1 MHDNVELFH
10 VEESFSKKGWSK
22 FVPHIIGEAFNF
34 IRERFD
40 GEQNYKDLCSMAS
53 YFGEKRTLIS
63 SFFMFYSIWMVPIV
77 LFAAGIS
84 IH

>member
-22 FVPHIIGEAFNF
+22 FVPHIVAKAPHF
-34 IRERFD
+34 IRENFNGD
-40 GEQNYKDLCSMAS
+40 QKYKDLCSMAS
-53 YFGEKRTLIS
+53 YFGEKKTLIS
-63 SFFMFYSIWMVPIV
+63 TFFLFYSIWMIPIV
-77 LFAAGIS
+77 IFAVGIS

>member
-22 FVPHIIGEAFNF
+22 YVPHIISKASHF
-34 IRERFD
+34 ILERFS
-40 GEQNYKDLCSMAS
+40 GEQSYKELSAMAS

-84 IH
+84 IY